1 MSDWKIEV
9 TKAKAEDVT
18 THALLVDFLT
28 SHHAWK
34 RLSKPARAAV
44 TAAYT
49 ENILVYAHPL
59 TIKSLERHGFVVG
72 TAYSSRTAV
81 LTDAGRAVAKWMVR

>member
-1 MSDWKIEV
+1 MTWRIEIGTGTNRV
-9 TKAKAEDVT
+9 LLGEILTAQSAWGRLTKAG
-18 THALLVDFLT
+18 
-28 SHHAWK
+28 
-34 RLSKPARAAV
+34 RAALEV
-44 TAAYT
+44 ATK

-81 LTDAGRAVAKWMVR
+81 LTEAGKAVAKWCVKP